1 MAPSATGP
9 GPRTPYAKSSKY
21 RRPKTHRRCSTNGF
35 FGFIGY
41 QGKEANVRARVM
53 YYHQVGYYAMGVR
66 ESQRERRA
74 LIPYYRKVLTGRD
87 G

>member
-1 MAPSATGP
+1 
-9 GPRTPYAKSSKY
+9 
-21 RRPKTHRRCSTNGF
+21 
-35 FGFIGY
+35 
-41 QGKEANVRARVM
+41 M

-74 LIPYYRKVLTGRD
+74 LIPYYQKALTGRD